1 MVVIEAG
8 TTVNQDITLVL
19 SKYGPVEQK
28 IHNDLV
34 NRGFR
39 VTIINTR
46 DDEVKRGNSKAVLL
60 LDDTFE
66 ALVISSLFE
75 DTLNPRGA
83 YVLAINR
90 AALFRELSRLGYPT
104 PEISVA
110 LNPNVVGKVI
120 RGGLAGLTWLHHHR
134 R

>member
-1 MVVIEAG
+1 MVIEAG
-8 TTVNQDITLVL
+8 TTVNQDVTLVL

-46 DDEVKRGNSKAVLL
+46 DDEVRCRNSKAVLL

-83 YVLAINR
+83 YVLAIDR

-104 PEISVA
+104 PELSVA

-120 RGGLAGLTWLHHHR
+120 RGLAGLIWLRHHR